1 MKEREGIWMTFT
13 NVEIAKKAN
22 VYFDGKVT
30 SRTITFED
38 GSKKTL
44 GIMMPGDYEFSTDL
58 REEMDITAGSL
69 SYQLDGEDWQTIDGA
84 GVFYVPANSKFKLK
98 VETVTDYTC
107 SYLAE

>member
-1 MKEREGIWMTFT
+1 MIFT
-13 NVEIAKKAN
+13 NVSIAKQAN

-38 GSKKTL
+38 GTRKTL
-44 GIMMPGDYEFSTDL
+44 GIMLPGEYEFGTDL
-58 REEMDITAGSL
+58 REEMDITAGQL
-69 SYQLDGEDWQTIDGA
+69 SYQLEGQEWQTIDGA

-98 VETVTDYTC
+98 VTAVTDYCC